1 MKNRC
6 CRFDR
11 ALCAALAALALLAL
25 LTAAPWAWR
34 RPAGAAPFPQAA
46 QDRIDLNTAPAAE
59 LQCLPGIGE
68 KRAQAVVAFR
78 TENGPFAAVEDLQ
91 QVRGISQAIAR
102 AAAPYVT
109 VR

>member
-1 MKNRC
+1 MKRKY

-11 ALCAALAALALLAL
+11 ALCAALAALVLLAL
-25 LTAAPWAWR
+25 LTAAPWTR
-34 RPAGAAPFPQAA
+34 QPPAGQTPFPQAA

-68 KRAQAVVAFR
+68 KRAQAIVAFR
-78 TENGPFAAVEDLQ
+78 AENGPFQSAEELQ
-91 QVRGISQAIAR
+91 KVKGISQAIAR